1 MKKALSFK
9 KLNMDILQYTF
20 FQNALWGSL
29 LISIACGMVGTY
41 IVSRRMVFISG
52 GITHA
57 SFGGLG
63 LGFYLGMNPFL
74 TALGFAVLST
84 FGIEWAS
91 RSHQVRE
98 DSAIAAVW
106 SLGMA
111 IGAIFIV
118 LTPGYA
124 PNLSSYLFGNIL
136 TISGDDI
143 YFALAFVVLL
153 TIFFFFFYRHIV
165 FTAFDRDFALTQGIP
180 VRTIEYGMFL
190 FIAVTIVL
198 SIRLAGIM
206 LLMSLLTIPQMTVN
220 LFTSNFKRIIWGSI
234 LIGFLACVA
243 GLFFS
248 YFLQTPSGAFIIIV
262 LIISFLF
269 TKSILFL
276 TSKRKKSIIIQ

>member
-1 MKKALSFK
+1 
-9 KLNMDILQYTF
+9 MDILQYTF
-20 FQNALWGSL
+20 FQNALMGSL

-63 LGFYLGMNPFL
+63 LGFYLGLNPFL
-74 TALGFAVLST
+74 TALGFAIFSA

-111 IGAIFIV
+111 VGAIFIV

-136 TISGDDI
+136 TVSSND
-143 YFALAFVVLL
+143 
-153 TIFFFFFYRHIV
+153 IFFVSTVVILLSILFIVFYRRIV
-165 FTAFDRDFALTQGIP
+165 FIAFDRDFALTQGIP
-180 VRTIEYGMFL
+180 VRTIEYVMIV
-190 FIAVTIVL
+190 FISITIVL
-198 SIRLAGIM
+198 SIRLVGIM

-220 LFTSNFKRIIWGSI
+220 LLTSDFKRIIWGSI
-234 LIGFLACVA
+234 LIGFLACVV

-248 YFLQTPSGAFIIIV
+248 YYLQSPSGAFIILV
-262 LIISFLF
+262 LTGLFLF
-269 TKSILFL
+269 IKSVLFL
-276 TSKRKKSIIIQ
+276 LSKKKSIFPQ

>member
-1 MKKALSFK
+1 
-9 KLNMDILQYTF
+9 MDILQYTF

-63 LGFYLGMNPFL
+63 LGFYLGLNPFL
-74 TALGFAVLST
+74 TALGFAIFSA

-111 IGAIFIV
+111 VGAIFIV

-136 TISGDDI
+136 TVSGNDI
-143 YFALAFVVLL
+143 CFASLVVVLL
-153 TIFFFFFYRHIV
+153 SILFIFFYRQIV

-180 VRTIEYGMFL
+180 VRTIEYIMIV
-190 FIAVTIVL
+190 FISVTIVL

-206 LLMSLLTIPQMTVN
+206 LLMSLLTVPQMTVN
-220 LFTSNFKRIIWGSI
+220 LLTSNFKRMVWGSI
-234 LIGFLACVA
+234 LVGFLACVA

-248 YFLQTPSGAFIIIV
+248 YFLQTPSGAFIILV
-262 LIISFLF
+262 LIVSFLF
-269 TKSILFL
+269 TKGILFL
-276 TSKRKKSIIIQ
+276 IPKRGKR